1 VRQLLAESLVLSVA
15 AGALGTLLAFWAA
28 SWFQARFRGPLAPL
42 DVTPD
47 ATTLAFTLAVTLATG
62 VLFGLVPALR
72 AARPDIMPALAGDGA
87 GVFRRS
93 RLQGALVAVQVAL
106 SVALLFTGGLFVR
119 KLQAMR
125 NVDVGYDADR
135 VVTVWFDLFTQR
147 YGDEATA
154 TFYEEL
160 RARVARLPG
169 VVSVSVPAYAPL
181 GGGSLLEGVYPA
193 PGEELAGPAGGFT
206 AASVSTAP
214 DYFRTLGIPLVSGR
228 DFGPKDF
235 AGGATGVVVSE
246 SFARRLSPGRDP
258 IGMRFRL
265 GRDGNME
272 VIGVARN
279 IGATGLLEENLPLVY
294 VPYTRHPTIL
304 GMGSTLLVRTAGDPA
319 AVVPA
324 LRREVREL
332 DATLPL
338 FDVRT
343 LADLVDRELGTQRR
357 LTALVSSFGL
367 LALLLA
373 ALGLYGVMAYTVA
386 GWTREIG
393 LRIAL
398 GALDRNVVGLF
409 VRDGLRLTAIGL
421 AAGVLLALAL
431 GRLVASVVRDVQP
444 LDPAAALGVLATLSL
459 AATLASYLPARRAAR
474 VDPMRALRVE

>member
-169 VVSVSVPAYAPL
+169 VVSVSVPA
-181 GGGSLLEGVYPA
+181 
-193 PGEELAGPAGGFT
+193 
-206 AASVSTAP
+206 
-214 DYFRTLGIPLVSGR
+214 
-228 DFGPKDF
+228 
-235 AGGATGVVVSE
+235 
-246 SFARRLSPGRDP
+246 
-258 IGMRFRL
+258 
-265 GRDGNME
+265 
-272 VIGVARN
+272 
-279 IGATGLLEENLPLVY
+279 
-294 VPYTRHPTIL
+294 
-304 GMGSTLLVRTAGDPA
+304 
-319 AVVPA
+319 
-324 LRREVREL
+324 
-332 DATLPL
+332 
-338 FDVRT
+338 
-343 LADLVDRELGTQRR
+343 
-357 LTALVSSFGL
+357 
-367 LALLLA
+367 
-373 ALGLYGVMAYTVA
+373 
-386 GWTREIG
+386 
-393 LRIAL
+393 
-398 GALDRNVVGLF
+398 
-409 VRDGLRLTAIGL
+409 
-421 AAGVLLALAL
+421 
-431 GRLVASVVRDVQP
+431 
-444 LDPAAALGVLATLSL
+444 
-459 AATLASYLPARRAAR
+459 
-474 VDPMRALRVE
+474 